1 MCAYVYVCVCVS
13 LSVYMCACVCVCLC
27 VCVSFSV
34 FVCACVCDSL
44 CVVQLEV
51 VQHEVK
57 ESNEAL
63 RTAQAE
69 LVDRQRFLQTLEVE
83 MEGLHKQVT

>member
-1 MCAYVYVCVCVS
+1 MSSNYNNTFVCVCV
-13 LSVYMCACVCVCLC
+13 CVCVFMCIY
-27 VCVSFSV
+27 
-34 FVCACVCDSL
+34 L